1 MQKTAIYSLFRNII
15 DELIEFRLRV
25 IGHSMDNE
33 NDHQF
38 KLITRQFTNRWINT
52 YGSQTQMD
60 KMKRQTALKIL
71 VGLCKDL

>member
-15 DELIEFRLRV
+15 DDLIEFRLRV

-33 NDHQF
+33 NDHQL
-38 KLITRQFTNRWINT
+38 LITHQFTNRWINT

-60 KMKRQTALKIL
+60 KMKRQAALKIL